1 MLSFPVL
8 FFNLLSIGML
18 LGVLIA
24 VWRVRSKRAASE
36 LFITVLFM
44 LIWSLTS
51 FAEMV
56 SYTFFFK
63 VLWRNICQIG
73 VFYTPVATLLFSLAY
88 TGYWREK
95 QKQIGRILYIYQGV
109 GIILVGTDFLHHW
122 IRHSVSLVTSSQFS
136 TLVVETTVLAKFL
149 ISGNFF
155 LMVFSLVL
163 VIVFVVTTS
172 TSMRKQAYILLLGM
186 VIPFLYA
193 MAKVVSNEQFLQ
205 ILPISGV
212 FALSGLFLLLGI
224 YRFDLLKLAP
234 LAREQAFRFLGEG
247 IVICDGQ
254 GHVVDM
260 NPAAK
265 GLLGTDMGLIEE
277 QMYLQIPRW
286 GRAVRQSERTSLE
299 FALKG
304 RSLFAELY
312 PITSKA
318 TETIGTITLIQ
329 DVTLLKQR
337 AEELQHR
344 AEIDG
349 LTGLYNR
356 QTFIEKVER
365 QLSLATGESHL
376 IYFDLDHFK
385 QINDQWGHRS
395 GDAVLQSVGSILK
408 EEVDEACIVCRF
420 GGEEFAIFSSH
431 KSRDEMIA
439 CAEHLRKYVE
449 LHIFTHEQYSIR
461 LTVSLGVS
469 SAITSSFDELY
480 READACLYE
489 AKKAGRNCVRI
500 RSTPLD

>member
-1 MLSFPVL
+1 
-8 FFNLLSIGML
+8 
-18 LGVLIA
+18 
-24 VWRVRSKRAASE
+24 
-36 LFITVLFM
+36 
-44 LIWSLTS
+44 
-51 FAEMV
+51 
-56 SYTFFFK
+56 
-63 VLWRNICQIG
+63 
-73 VFYTPVATLLFSLAY
+73 
-88 TGYWREK
+88 
-95 QKQIGRILYIYQGV
+95 
-109 GIILVGTDFLHHW
+109 
-122 IRHSVSLVTSSQFS
+122 
-136 TLVVETTVLAKFL
+136 VVETTVLAKFL

-155 LMVFSLVL
+155 LMVFSLSL
-163 VIVFVVTTS
+163 VIIFVVTTS

-247 IVICDGQ
+247 IVICDGE

-265 GLLGTDMGLIEE
+265 ELLGTDMDLIEE
-277 QMYLQIPRW
+277 QLYLETPRW
-286 GRAVRQSERTSLE
+286 GNAVRQSERTSFG
-299 FALKG
+299 FALGG

-356 QTFIEKVER
+356 QTFIEKVEE
-365 QLSLATGESHL
+365 QLLLASLPSHL

-395 GDAVLQSVGSILK
+395 GDAVLHSIGSILK
-408 EEVDEACIVCRF
+408 EEVDESCIVCRF

-431 KSRDEMIA
+431 KSRDEMIS

-449 LHIFTHEQYSIR
+449 LHIFTHEQHSIR

-480 READACLYE
+480 READSCLYE
-489 AKKAGRNCVRI
+489 AKKAGRNCVRY
-500 RSTPLD
+500 